1 MARLARIPRGRWLV
15 AVAALF
21 VGSVGGTAAII
32 DTPFSAAQDTPVVPL
47 CDGSAQP
54 TVIIICQR
62 PGSDSWAT
70 IAARYGLTAQQL
82 AQQNGQNTTSP
93 TLTPGRIL
101 LIVRTNTPTTT
112 TTVAPATTLPPSTST
127 STTLP
132 PTTTTTTV
140 APTTTTT
147 TTSTTSTT
155 TVTST
160 TTTTTTTPPGG
171 SFVEIFTD
179 DEAWRGRWDLDVHH
193 RDDVNGGSNIDTA
206 KTFRGDHDMTCAGA
220 DTQRSV
226 NAAPDRS
233 QHFYRCGTE
242 NGVGSAHV
250 MTVMG
255 DVDGYSTLSMAP
267 VQVFPTIHRVCWDQN
282 VTDLGGRGWTEVV
295 IVPAAKIDDGDLTH
309 VNPEFVSVDEFT
321 KQHDATTWGIMVQ
334 PNYFGLR
341 VFPNGGSEQRDD
353 GFGND
358 PQGFQ
363 SRAIRRQ
370 HCLTANANNT
380 ITVTVDQGSNGIY
393 SRVFPGHFPT
403 NARVIFEQHAY
414 TPDKDGEAC
423 RTTGTLTGCRYTWH
437 WDNVTIT

>member
-1 MARLARIPRGRWLV
+1 MSRFPRGVVAFLAIAAATATTVTLTQSGDALPVVSAVEQPGTIHYQVISGDSWIGIASRYNLTGNDLARQNLRTVSFGLQPGMILH
-15 AVAALF
+15 
-21 VGSVGGTAAII
+21 
-32 DTPFSAAQDTPVVPL
+32 VVP
-47 CDGSAQP
+47 GVP
-54 TVIIICQR
+54 
-62 PGSDSWAT
+62 
-70 IAARYGLTAQQL
+70 
-82 AQQNGQNTTSP
+82 
-93 TLTPGRIL
+93 
-101 LIVRTNTPTTT
+101 
-112 TTVAPATTLPPSTST
+112 
-127 STTLP
+127 
-132 PTTTTTTV
+132 TTTTTV
-140 APTTTTT
+140 APTTTAVASTTTLPATT

-155 TVTST
+155 TTTTVAST